1 MFCASVNREMLSEMY
16 ETNEQTYGVRRV
28 TFDDGLFPI
37 DALGIERRSP
47 RRVLVGVSLP
57 YDRAGE
63 LLGDVDA

>member
-16 ETNEQTYGVRRV
+16 ETNKQTYGVRRV
-28 TFDDGLFPI
+28 AFDDGLFPI
-37 DALGIERRSP
+37 DARGIEGRRP

-63 LLGDVDA
+63 LFSDVDT